1 MQNYK
6 TSLTTTCET
15 CQIDWI
21 SQKTVLSGMSSLY
34 LSVTHIA
41 HEEHM
46 SMSSTDPEWQN
57 NYITYQIHALSL

>member
-1 MQNYK
+1 M
-6 TSLTTTCET
+6 
-15 CQIDWI
+15 CQFDWI
-21 SQKTVLSGMSSLY
+21 SQTTVLSAVSSLY
-34 LSVTHIA
+34 LSVTHTA